1 MSFKNLNFLFFCC
14 FTLLIGG
21 KLISQGIEFPED
33 KVKYVI
39 NVVQKECVV
48 TITADIDI
56 EEGWHING
64 ANLPLESFSIPTDL
78 YLDTSSMFISE
89 DIIYEPVFEH
99 IYDEIAKED
108 LYLHEGKITI
118 SRKVFVKSEKDF
130 VIKGFFTFQTC
141 DDNHCLPPYDGPF
154 EVKVKG
160 CDVEKLNEINLNSS
174 KTVQKKKETTN
185 NNLVEKIKGQEEEE
199 EEEEEDNDVV
209 IEKEASVIK
218 ESTNSKNKSNTKSI
232 FLIFIISFLSGLAAL
247 FTPCVFPMIPMTVS
261 FFTKQS
267 QDKASGVRNAVLYGL
282 SIIIIYVLL
291 GTIITAV
298 FGASFLNSL
307 STNIYFNLFF
317 FVLLVV
323 FAVSFLGAFDINL
336 PNTWVAKADS
346 ASSKGGFLGIFF
358 MAFTLALVSFSCT
371 GPIVGTLLVESATVG
386 GIGPFVGMFGFSLA
400 LALPF
405 GLFAA
410 FPGWLNSL
418 PKSGGWL
425 NTVKVFLGFL
435 ELALAFKFLSNADLV
450 MQGHFLERELFIAI
464 WIGIFLVLALYLFG
478 FIRLPNDG
486 DIKYLSV
493 SRSLLATTVLIF
505 VMYLIPGL
513 WGAPLKLIS
522 GFPPPMSYSESPA
535 GIGTYSNNNQKKNTT
550 ENTHAGPHGLPVFH
564 DLEEGLAYA
573 KSVNKPSFLDFTGH
587 ACINCRKMEEKVW
600 GEEGVLNILRDSV
613 VIISLYVDDKRL
625 LPEEQH
631 SEEEIAPGKIINVT
645 TIGDKWS
652 AYQAKTYNTL
662 SQPYYRML
670 DKNGKDLSNGS
681 ADYLNHGNRQD
692 FLQWLRTGLDQ
703 YKRS

>member
-1 MSFKNLNFLFFCC
+1 MSFKNLNFLFFYC
-14 FTLLIGG
+14 FALLICSN
-21 KLISQGIEFPED
+21 IYSQEIEFPED
-33 KVKYVI
+33 KVKYTI
-39 NVVQKECVV
+39 NFVQKECVV
-48 TITADIDI
+48 TISANIDI

-64 ANLPLESFSIPTDL
+64 ANIPLESFSIPTDL

-89 DIIYEPVFEH
+89 DSIYEPVFEH
-99 IYDEIAKED
+99 VYDDIAKED
-108 LYLHEGKITI
+108 LYLHKGKITI
-118 SRKVFVKSEKDF
+118 SRKVFVKSENDF
-130 VIKGFFTFQTC
+130 VLKGFFTFQTC
-141 DDNHCLPPYDGPF
+141 DDSHCLPPYDGPF
-154 EVKVKG
+154 EIKVKG
-160 CDVEKLNEINLNSS
+160 CDIQSLRDKNFNST
-174 KTVQKKKETTN
+174 KTLEEKKKTITN
-185 NNLVEKIKGQEEEE
+185 KIVKKKLAEK
-199 EEEEEDNDVV
+199 ND
-209 IEKEASVIK
+209 IK
-218 ESTNSKNKSNTKSI
+218 ESKTNYRSI
-232 FLIFIISFLSGLAAL
+232 FFIFIISFLSGFAAL
-247 FTPCVFPMIPMTVS
+247 ITPCVFPMIPLTVS

-267 QDKASGVRNAVLYGL
+267 KDKVSGVRNAIFYALC
-282 SIIIIYVLL
+282 IIIIYVLL
-291 GTIITAV
+291 GTIITGL

-317 FVLLVV
+317 FVLLIL
-323 FAVSFLGAFDINL
+323 FAVSFLGAFEINL
-336 PNTWVAKADS
+336 PNTWINKADS
-346 ASSKGGFLGIFF
+346 ASRKGGFIGIFF

-371 GPIVGTLLVESATVG
+371 GPIVGTLLVESATIG
-386 GIGPFVGMFGFSLA
+386 GIGPFIGMFGFSLA

-464 WIGIFLVLALYLFG
+464 WIGIFFVLALYLFG
-478 FIRLPNDG
+478 FVKLPNDG
-486 DIKYLSV
+486 DIKFLSV
-493 SRSLLATTVLIF
+493 SRTLLATTVLIF

-522 GFPPPMSYSESPA
+522 GFPPPMSYSESPS
-535 GIGTYSNNNQKKNTT
+535 GIGTYSNTNQTN
-550 ENTHAGPHGLPVFH
+550 NTHAGPQGLPVFH
-564 DLEEGLAYA
+564 DLEQGLAYA

-625 LPEEQH
+625 LPDNQH

-652 AYQAKTYNTL
+652 AYQAKKYKSL

-670 DKNGKDLSNGS
+670 DKNGEDLSNGS
-681 ADYLNHGNRQD
+681 ADYFNHGNKQD
-692 FLQWLRTGLDQ
+692 FLKWLRTGLEQ
-703 YKRS
+703 YKSS

>member
-1 MSFKNLNFLFFCC
+1 MSFKNLNFIFFCF

-21 KLISQGIEFPED
+21 NLFSQEIEFPED
-33 KVKYVI
+33 KVKHSI
-39 NVVQKECVV
+39 TAVQKGCEVS
-48 TITADIDI
+48 IIADIEI

-78 YLDTSSMFISE
+78 YLDTSSMFVIE
-89 DIIYEPVFEH
+89 DTIYEPNFEH
-99 IYDEIAKED
+99 VYDDIAKED

-118 SRKVFVKSEKDF
+118 SRKIYVSSGKDF
-130 VIKGFFTFQTC
+130 ILKGFFTFQTC

-154 EVKVKG
+154 ELKIKG
-160 CDVEKLNEINLNSS
+160 CDVETLNEINFNSS
-174 KTVQKKKETTN
+174 EVVQEN
-185 NNLVEKIKGQEEEE
+185 SSNDLVEDDIEETKEVVLEQETSEVETSS
-199 EEEEEDNDVV
+199 NT
-209 IEKEASVIK
+209 
-218 ESTNSKNKSNTKSI
+218 ESKSNSKSL
-232 FLIFIISFLSGLAAL
+232 FFIFIISFLSGLAAL
-247 FTPCVFPMIPMTVS
+247 FTPCVFPMVPMTVS

-267 QDKASGVRNAVLYGL
+267 QDKASGIRNAILYGL

-317 FVLLVV
+317 FLLLIV
-323 FAVSFLGAFDINL
+323 FAISFLGAFDINL
-336 PNTWVAKADS
+336 PNTWVTKADS

-522 GFPPPMSYSESPA
+522 GFPPPMSYSESPS
-535 GIGTYSNNNQKKNTT
+535 GIGFSSNDNYSKNTN
-550 ENTHAGPHGLPVFH
+550 ENTHSGPQGLPVFH
-564 DLEEGLAYA
+564 DLDEGLAYA
-573 KSVNKPSFLDFTGH
+573 KSVNKPTFLDFTGH

-600 GEEGVLNILRDSV
+600 GEEDVINILRDSV
-613 VIISLYVDDKRL
+613 VIISLYVDDKRE
-625 LPEEQH
+625 LPEDQH
-631 SEEEIAPGKIINVT
+631 SEQEIAPGKIINVT

-652 AYQAKTYNTL
+652 AYQAKTYKSL

-670 DKNGKDLSNGS
+670 DKNGDDLSNGS

-692 FLQWLRTGLDQ
+692 FLQWLRTGLKQ
-703 YKRS
+703 FKSS

>member
-1 MSFKNLNFLFFCC
+1 MSFKNLNFIFFCC
-14 FTLLIGG
+14 FTLLIGV
-21 KLISQGIEFPED
+21 KLFSQEIEFPED
-33 KVKYVI
+33 KVKHSI
-39 NVVQKECVV
+39 TAVQKGCEVS
-48 TITADIDI
+48 IIADIEI

-78 YLDTSSMFISE
+78 YLDTSSMFDIE
-89 DIIYEPVFEH
+89 DTIYEPNFEH
-99 IYDEIAKED
+99 VYDDIAKED

-118 SRKVFVKSEKDF
+118 SRKIYVSSGKDF
-130 VIKGFFTFQTC
+130 VLKGFFTFQTC

-154 EVKVKG
+154 ELKIKG
-160 CDVEKLNEINLNSS
+160 CDVETLNEINFNSS
-174 KTVQKKKETTN
+174 EVVQEN
-185 NNLVEKIKGQEEEE
+185 SSIDLVEDDIEETKEVVLEQETSEVETSS
-199 EEEEEDNDVV
+199 NN
-209 IEKEASVIK
+209 
-218 ESTNSKNKSNTKSI
+218 ESKSNSKSL
-232 FLIFIISFLSGLAAL
+232 FFIFIISFLSGLAAL
-247 FTPCVFPMIPMTVS
+247 FTPCVFPMVPMTVS

-267 QDKASGVRNAVLYGL
+267 QDKASGIRNAILYGL

-317 FVLLVV
+317 FLLLIV
-323 FAVSFLGAFDINL
+323 FAISFLGAFDINL
-336 PNTWVAKADS
+336 PNTWVTKADS

-522 GFPPPMSYSESPA
+522 GFPPPMSYSESPG
-535 GIGTYSNNNQKKNTT
+535 GIGFSSNDNYSKNTN
-550 ENTHAGPHGLPVFH
+550 ENTHSGPQGLPVFH
-564 DLEEGLAYA
+564 DLDEGLAYA
-573 KSVNKPSFLDFTGH
+573 KSVNKPTFLDFTGH

-600 GEEGVLNILRDSV
+600 GEEDVINILRDSV
-613 VIISLYVDDKRL
+613 VIISLYVDDKRE
-625 LPEEQH
+625 LPEDQH
-631 SEEEIAPGKIINVT
+631 SEQEIAPGKIINVT

-652 AYQAKTYNTL
+652 AYQAKTYKSL

-670 DKNGKDLSNGS
+670 DKNGDDLSNGS

-692 FLQWLRTGLDQ
+692 FLQWLRKGLKQ

>member
-1 MSFKNLNFLFFCC
+1 MNFKNLNFIFFCC

-21 KLISQGIEFPED
+21 NLFSQEIEFPED
-33 KVKYVI
+33 KVKHSI
-39 NVVQKECVV
+39 TAVQKGCEVS
-48 TITADIDI
+48 IIADIEI

-78 YLDTSSMFISE
+78 YLDTSSMFVIE
-89 DIIYEPVFEH
+89 DTIYEPNFEH
-99 IYDEIAKED
+99 VYDDIAKED

-118 SRKVFVKSEKDF
+118 SRKIYVSSGKDF
-130 VIKGFFTFQTC
+130 ILKGFFTFQTC

-154 EVKVKG
+154 ELKIKG
-160 CDVEKLNEINLNSS
+160 CDVETLNEINFNSS
-174 KTVQKKKETTN
+174 EVVQEN
-185 NNLVEKIKGQEEEE
+185 SSNDLVEDDIEETKEVVLEQETSEVETSS
-199 EEEEEDNDVV
+199 NT
-209 IEKEASVIK
+209 
-218 ESTNSKNKSNTKSI
+218 ESKSNSKSL
-232 FLIFIISFLSGLAAL
+232 FFIFIISFLSGLAAL
-247 FTPCVFPMIPMTVS
+247 FTPCVFPMVPMTVS

-267 QDKASGVRNAVLYGL
+267 QDKASGIRNAILYGL

-317 FVLLVV
+317 FLLLIV
-323 FAVSFLGAFDINL
+323 FAISFLGAFDINL
-336 PNTWVAKADS
+336 PNTWVTKADS

-522 GFPPPMSYSESPA
+522 GFPPPMSYSESPS
-535 GIGTYSNNNQKKNTT
+535 GIGFSSNDNYSKNTN
-550 ENTHAGPHGLPVFH
+550 ENTHSGPQGLPVFH
-564 DLEEGLAYA
+564 DLDEGLAYA
-573 KSVNKPSFLDFTGH
+573 KSVNKPTFLDFTGH

-600 GEEGVLNILRDSV
+600 GEEDVINILRDSV
-613 VIISLYVDDKRL
+613 VIISLYVDDKRE
-625 LPEEQH
+625 LPEDQH
-631 SEEEIAPGKIINVT
+631 SEQEIAPGKIINVT

-652 AYQAKTYNTL
+652 AYQAKTYKSL

-670 DKNGKDLSNGS
+670 DKNGDDLSNGS

-692 FLQWLRTGLDQ
+692 FLQWLRTGLKQ
-703 YKRS
+703 YRSS

>member
-1 MSFKNLNFLFFCC
+1 MLLLSLKNIKFLFLSFIA
-14 FTLLIGG
+14 LILSG
-21 KLISQGIEFPED
+21 KLFSQGIEFPED
-33 KVKYVI
+33 KVKYSI

-48 TITADIDI
+48 SIIADIDI

-78 YLDTSSMFISE
+78 LLDTSSMFIIE
-89 DIIYEPVFEH
+89 DSIYEPEVKR
-99 IYDEIAKED
+99 IYDNIAKED
-108 LYLHEGKITI
+108 LYLHEGKIKI
-118 SRKVFVKSEKDF
+118 SRKVVVNSEKDF
-130 VIKGFFTFQTC
+130 VIKGVFTFQTC
-141 DDNHCLPPYDGPF
+141 DDSHCLPPYDGPF
-154 EVKVKG
+154 EIKVKG
-160 CDVEKLNEINLNSS
+160 CDIQSQSDKNFNYTKTLKEKKKTKTNEI
-174 KTVQKKKETTN
+174 VKKK
-185 NNLVEKIKGQEEEE
+185 LA
-199 EEEEEDNDVV
+199 EDNDLK
-209 IEKEASVIK
+209 IE
-218 ESTNSKNKSNTKSI
+218 ESKTNSKSI
-232 FLIFIISFLSGLAAL
+232 FLIFIISFLSGFAAL
-247 FTPCVFPMIPMTVS
+247 ITPCVFPMIPLTVS

-267 QDKASGVRNAVLYGL
+267 KDKVSGIRNAILYAL
-282 SIIIIYVLL
+282 CIIIIYVLL
-291 GTIITAV
+291 GTIITGL

-317 FVLLVV
+317 FILLVL
-323 FAVSFLGAFDINL
+323 FAVSFLGAFEINL
-336 PNTWVAKADS
+336 PNSWINKADS
-346 ASSKGGFLGIFF
+346 ASRKGGFIGIFF

-371 GPIVGTLLVESATVG
+371 GPIVGTLLVESATIG

-464 WIGIFLVLALYLFG
+464 WIGIFFVLALYLFG
-478 FIRLPNDG
+478 FFKLPNDG
-486 DIKYLSV
+486 DIQFLSV
-493 SRSLLATTVLIF
+493 SRTLLATAVLIF

-522 GFPPPMSYSESPA
+522 GFPPPMSYSESPL
-535 GIGTYSNNNQKKNTT
+535 GIGIYSNTDKINNTID
-550 ENTHAGPHGLPVFH
+550 NTHSGPQGLPVFH

-600 GEEGVLNILRDSV
+600 GEEGVFNILRDSV
-613 VIISLYVDDKRL
+613 VIISLYVDDKRP
-625 LPEEQH
+625 LPDDQH
-631 SEEEIAPGKIINVT
+631 FEEEIAPGKIINIT

-652 AYQAKTYNTL
+652 AYQAKKYKSL

-670 DKNGKDLSNGS
+670 DKNGEDLSNGS
-681 ADYLNHGNRQD
+681 ADYLNHGNKQD
-692 FLQWLRTGLDQ
+692 FLKWLRTGLKQ
-703 YKRS
+703 FKST

>member
-1 MSFKNLNFLFFCC
+1 MSFKNLNFLFFYC
-14 FTLLIGG
+14 FALLVCSN
-21 KLISQGIEFPED
+21 LYSQEIEFPED
-33 KVKYVI
+33 KVKYTI
-39 NVVQKECVV
+39 NFVQKECVV
-48 TITADIDI
+48 TISANIDI

-64 ANLPLESFSIPTDL
+64 ANIPLESFSIPTDL

-89 DIIYEPVFEH
+89 DSIYEPVFEH
-99 IYDEIAKED
+99 VYDDIAKED
-108 LYLHEGKITI
+108 LYLHKGKITI
-118 SRKVFVKSEKDF
+118 SRKVFVKSENDF
-130 VIKGFFTFQTC
+130 VLKGFFTFQTC
-141 DDNHCLPPYDGPF
+141 DDSHCLPPYDGPF
-154 EVKVKG
+154 EIKVKG
-160 CDVEKLNEINLNSS
+160 CDIQSLSDKNFNSTKSLEEKKKAFTNEI
-174 KTVQKKKETTN
+174 VKKK
-185 NNLVEKIKGQEEEE
+185 LAEK
-199 EEEEEDNDVV
+199 ND
-209 IEKEASVIK
+209 IK
-218 ESTNSKNKSNTKSI
+218 ESKTNSRSI
-232 FLIFIISFLSGLAAL
+232 FFIFIISFLSGFAAL
-247 FTPCVFPMIPMTVS
+247 ITPCVFPMIPLTVS

-267 QDKASGVRNAVLYGL
+267 KDKVSGVRNAIFYALC
-282 SIIIIYVLL
+282 IIIIYVLL
-291 GTIITAV
+291 GTIITGL

-317 FVLLVV
+317 FVLLIL
-323 FAVSFLGAFDINL
+323 FAVSFLGAFEINL
-336 PNTWVAKADS
+336 PNTWINKADS
-346 ASSKGGFLGIFF
+346 ASRKGGFIGIFF

-371 GPIVGTLLVESATVG
+371 GPIVGTLLVESATIG
-386 GIGPFVGMFGFSLA
+386 GIGPFIGMFGFSLA

-450 MQGHFLERELFIAI
+450 MQSHFLERELFIAI
-464 WIGIFLVLALYLFG
+464 WIGIFFVLALYLFG
-478 FIRLPNDG
+478 FVKLPNDG
-486 DIKYLSV
+486 DIKFLSV
-493 SRSLLATTVLIF
+493 SRTLLATTVLIF

-522 GFPPPMSYSESPA
+522 GFPPPMSYSESPS
-535 GIGTYSNNNQKKNTT
+535 GIGTYSNTNQTN
-550 ENTHAGPHGLPVFH
+550 NTHAGPQGLPVFH
-564 DLEEGLAYA
+564 DLEQGLAYA

-625 LPEEQH
+625 LPDNQH

-652 AYQAKTYNTL
+652 AYQAKKYKSL

-670 DKNGKDLSNGS
+670 DKNGEDLSNGS
-681 ADYLNHGNRQD
+681 ADYFNHGNKQD
-692 FLQWLRTGLDQ
+692 FLKWLRTGLEQ
-703 YKRS
+703 YKSS